1 MNDKQI
7 CSVEWFIEQL
17 EEKGKAYE
25 ENQVVRTINI
35 CIDVS
40 DYMELK
46 IQAKQMNRNE
56 IAQAFDNGDYN
67 YFYSKKTGNDFED
80 GQEYF
85 NEVHGEEI

>member
-46 IQAKQMNRNE
+46 VQAKQMNRNE

-67 YFYSKKTGNDFED
+67 YFYSKKTGNDFHD
-80 GQEYF
+80 GQEYY
-85 NEVHGEEI
+85 EELYGGDK

>member
-1 MNDKQI
+1 
-7 CSVEWFIEQL
+7 
-17 EEKGKAYE
+17 
-25 ENQVVRTINI
+25 
-35 CIDVS
+35 
-40 DYMELK
+40 MELK

-85 NEVHGEEI
+85 NEVHGELL

>member
-85 NEVHGEEI
+85 NEVHGE

>member
-1 MNDKQI
+1 MSDKQI
-7 CSVEWFIEQL
+7 CSVEWFIEEL

-46 IQAKQMNRNE
+46 IKAKEMNRNE

-67 YFYSKKTGNDFED
+67 YHYSRKTGNDFED

-85 NEVHGEEI
+85 NELYK